1 MTDIVFPAG
10 LFPDFDIHVLQGDGE
25 VTVQL
30 VGDLYADSAAKQLQP
45 PLLAM
50 HQALLKAKIAR
61 VRLDLRKLEYM
72 NSSGIKALAAWI
84 LAAEQAADSGY
95 RIELIFDPQ
104 SSWQERSLGA
114 LSAIAPRVTSRA
126 PVAATG

>member
-1 MTDIVFPAG
+1 MSEIVFPAG
-10 LFPDFDIHVLQGDGE
+10 LFPDFDVHILRGDGE

-50 HQALLKAKIAR
+50 HEALLRAKVAK

-84 LAAEQAADSGY
+84 LAAERAADVGY
-95 RIELIFDPQ
+95 RIELIFDPE
-104 SSWQERSLGA
+104 SAWQERSLGA
-114 LSAIAPRVTSRA
+114 LGAIAPRVAFRA
-126 PVAATG
+126 PSTG